1 MRAVVHDRY
10 GPAEVLHLE
19 DIDPPVPNDD
29 EVLIRIHATTVNR
42 TDCALRAGE
51 PFFSRFITGVRR
63 PRQRVLGSEFA
74 GTVEL
79 PRSPSS
85 RSAIESS
92 ARSHGSSA
100 RTLSTSA
107 WRRAPL

>member
-19 DIDPPVPNDD
+19 DIDRPVPKED

-51 PFFSRFITGVRR
+51 PFFSRFITGLPR
-63 PRQRVLGSEFA
+63 PRQRVLGSEFSGDVETA
-74 GTVEL
+74 GPAAAQCSVL
-79 PRSPSS
+79 
-85 RSAIESS
+85 ESLV
-92 ARSHGSSA
+92 RGSS
-100 RTLSTSA
+100 
-107 WRRAPL
+107 